1 MALYACTLDQEQMR
15 KLENSC
21 EASGWECYDVPFANF
36 AYRGPKVSVVAYRSG
51 KVVIQGKG
59 TEEFVK
65 YVLEPEIVGEC
76 RVGYEDLRHP
86 DWFQEHGG
94 MDESGKGD
102 LFGPLVSACV
112 IAGDKTVKGWLAA
125 GVRDCKAI
133 GQDKKIF
140 ELDGLIRSSEG
151 AVTEVF
157 SLSMR
162 KYNELYGG
170 FGGNLNRL
178 LAWYHSKSL
187 SNALQRKA
195 VPRVLLDQFST
206 RPLVQTYFQ
215 NSEVTIEMR
224 PRAEE
229 DPVVAAA
236 SIVARAEYLRAMERL
251 SEAAGEKLLRGAS
264 AAVQEQAH
272 GLVRRL
278 GANSFGEFAKLHFST
293 AQRALFS

>member
-1 MALYACTLDQEQMR
+1 MQ

-21 EASGWECYDVPFANF
+21 MASGWESYFVEYANF

-51 KVVIQGKG
+51 KLVIQGKG

-65 YVLEPEIVGEC
+65 YTLEPEIIGKC
-76 RVGYEDLRHP
+76 QLGYEGVYRP

-112 IAGDKTVKGWLAA
+112 LAGGQTVKEWLAK
-125 GVRDCKAI
+125 GVRDSKSI

-140 ELDGLIRSSEG
+140 ELDRLIRTGEG
-151 AVTEVF
+151 VVGEVF

-170 FGGNLNRL
+170 IGENLNRL

-187 SNALQRKA
+187 SNALQHKKVSRA
-195 VPRVLLDQFST
+195 LLDQFSQK
-206 RPLVQTYFQ
+206 PLVQAYFQ
-215 NSEVTIEMR
+215 GNDVTIEMR
-224 PRAEE
+224 PRAED

-264 AAVQEQAH
+264 EAVQEQAR

-278 GANSFGEFAKLHFST
+278 GASSFGEFAKLHFST